1 MPPQAK
7 IFEIF
12 SLYFKNSGQSTGKS
26 VNLQICKFGKL
37 ENAGHFQGAVQNQ
50 SRVVTQHLAK
60 EFQGACL
67 FLIWT
72 EFIIAIAP

>member
-37 ENAGHFQGAVQNQ
+37 ENAGHFQGAM
-50 SRVVTQHLAK
+50 VTQHLAK

-72 EFIIAIAP
+72 EFIIAIAPLNYL